1 MDQYFTIVSQKEQKW
16 KWIQKL
22 ILLSKYELF
31 SAILNHSISRKTVS
45 QSFKLFLLLIFL
57 QKNIFRF
64 SWTSNLGD
72 IEKFASALKEQL
84 IFYDNEEQCS
94 ILKRRMFE
102 KQKGKPRML
111 SKIASS
117 AQITWSPSVCSFLST
132 RCHPLSSEKMFPF
145 LSHAKWNK
153 NTLYRWNNRG
163 GKPPC
168 CLAFFCR
175 VHLLVAFRHNT
186 SREICSSK
194 MPRRVEW
201 VGWLECFAQSGCVK
215 RRGDVGTSRRMA
227 APYCFWCFRHQVW
240 GLFLLLRITKT
251 HPSAADAVA

>member
-1 MDQYFTIVSQKEQKW
+1 
-16 KWIQKL
+16 
-22 ILLSKYELF
+22 
-31 SAILNHSISRKTVS
+31 
-45 QSFKLFLLLIFL
+45 
-57 QKNIFRF
+57 
-64 SWTSNLGD
+64 
-72 IEKFASALKEQL
+72 
-84 IFYDNEEQCS
+84 
-94 ILKRRMFE
+94 MFE

-163 GKPPC
+163 GKPPY

-175 VHLLVAFRHNT
+175 VRILVAFRHNT

-194 MPRRVEW
+194 MSQRVEW
-201 VGWLECFAQSGCVK
+201 VGWLECFVQSGCVK
-215 RRGDVGTSRRMA
+215 RRGDVGTSRRMT

-240 GLFLLLRITKT
+240 GLFLLLRITKAHLIIISDT
-251 HPSAADAVA
+251 FLSCGRFREDLGEKFNLTSRHCCMFNTSPPDWSMQIQPGKLCEPFPQSRTSNSAACLFVFRY